1 MARAAT
7 ADQRRRKPSKSATR
21 RMINDFLPP
30 EAVPLH
36 FEVGSLGAR
45 FGAQV
50 IDLAITGL
58 GVFALV
64 LLLYLVDIVP
74 ESAIVLIGS
83 LLFFAIRVP
92 YYTAAELVWNGQTL
106 GKRITRL
113 RVVSSDG
120 RGLSTHSVVVRNL
133 MKEAEVFMPGTYLVA
148 GEHLDVWTNI
158 VTLAW
163 IGVLIAVPLLNRKR
177 QRLGDIIAGTYVI
190 HQPDAVLMPDLA
202 QSVSREQPQERF
214 TFLPHQLDHYG
225 RYELQT
231 LEKVLHVNASQMTKE
246 EQDRHRENLYAI
258 VSNICRKITYEERV
272 DNRDAEEFLN
282 AFYIAQRR
290 YLEQRKLFGDAREDK
305 FHKEETSPD
314 DEF

>member
-7 ADQRRRKPSKSATR
+7 AGQRRRNPSKSVTR

-45 FGAQV
+45 FGAQM
-50 IDLAITGL
+50 IDITITGI

-74 ESAIVLIGS
+74 TSAIVLVGS

-106 GKRITRL
+106 GKRLTRL
-113 RVVSSDG
+113 RVISSDG

-133 MKEAEVFMPGTYLVA
+133 MKEAEVFMPGTYLIA
-148 GEHLDVWTNI
+148 SEQLDPWTNV
-158 VTLAW
+158 VTLVW
-163 IGVLIAVPLLNRKR
+163 ITILIAVPLFNSKR

-202 QSVSREQPQERF
+202 QSASRDQPQERF
-214 TFLPHQLDHYG
+214 AFLPHQLDHYG

-231 LEKVLHVNASQMTKE
+231 LEKVLHVNRRQLTPE
-246 EQDRHRENLYAI
+246 EYARHRENLYAI
-258 VSNICRKITYEERV
+258 VSNICRKIAYEEKI
-272 DNRDAEEFLN
+272 DNREAEEFLN
-282 AFYIAQRR
+282 AFYVAQRR
-290 YLEQRKLFGDAREDK
+290 YLEQRKLFGDTREDK
-305 FHKEETSPD
+305 FHKDEPPPGNET
-314 DEF
+314 

>member
-7 ADQRRRKPSKSATR
+7 AGRRRNPAKSATR

-36 FEVGSLGAR
+36 FEVGPLGAR

-50 IDLAITGL
+50 IDIAITGV

-64 LLLYLVDIVP
+64 LLLVLTDIVP
-74 ESAIVLIGS
+74 DTAITLVAS

-113 RVVSSDG
+113 RVISSDG
-120 RGLSTHSVVVRNL
+120 RGLSAHSVVVRNL
-133 MKEAEVFMPGTYLVA
+133 MKEAEVFMPGTYLIA
-148 GEHLDVWTNI
+148 GSDLDAWTNV
-158 VTLAW
+158 VTLIW
-163 IGVLIAVPLLNRKR
+163 IAIVIAVPLFNRKR

-202 QSVSREQPQERF
+202 QAAARDQPQERF

-231 LEKVLHVNASQMTKE
+231 LEKVLHVNRRQLTQE
-246 EQDRHRENLYAI
+246 EYARHRENLHAI
-258 VSNICRKITYEERV
+258 VGNICRKISYEERI
-272 DNRDAEEFLN
+272 DHRHAEEFLN
-282 AFYIAQRR
+282 AFYVAQRR

-305 FHKEETSPD
+305 FHKDETQPGGRT
-314 DEF
+314 